1 MSDDPA
7 EVQMIRRE
15 FLTTALGATAAS
27 AALPLEAQISTLAT
41 GCGTFRLRYGV
52 TQSGSY
58 SLFDHLND
66 LAQMGFD
73 YVEPTVTG
81 AMALSDADFAAT
93 RAKSEAGRIH
103 VESMNVLLPGDL
115 KVVGP
120 DVDHSKLDPYIQQSL
135 GRANALG
142 AKIVVFG
149 SGGARKVPDGFSQD
163 QAWGQLK
170 QFLQFMGNEID
181 KHNYSFVIGIE
192 ALRKQESNI
201 INTTADAYRL
211 AVDSNHPK
219 INIICDFFHLASEN
233 EDPKILQTVKDR
245 LVHLHFANECN
256 NRSFPRD
263 VNECPQYAPFFANLR
278 AINYQGRISI
288 EAGTK
293 DFVTDAPV
301 GLGVLHKLYANA
313 CVS

>member
-1 MSDDPA
+1 MPDKPR
-7 EVQMIRRE
+7 EVQMIRRD
-15 FLTTALGATAAS
+15 FLTMALGATVAS
-27 AALPLEAQISTLAT
+27 AALPSQVHPGAAADA
-41 GCGTFRLRYGV
+41 CGNFRLRYGV
-52 TQSGSY
+52 TQSGNY

-66 LAQMGFD
+66 LSQIGFD
-73 YVEPTVTG
+73 YVEPTVTSV
-81 AMALSDADFAAT
+81 MALSEADFAAL
-93 RAKSEAGRIH
+93 RAKNDAGRIH

-120 DVDHSKLDPYIQQSL
+120 DVDHSKLDPYIQQGL
-135 GRANALG
+135 ARANALG
-142 AKIVVFG
+142 TKIVVFG

-163 QAWGQLK
+163 QAWKQLVE
-170 QFLQFMGNEID
+170 FLQLMGNEID
-181 KHNYSFVIGIE
+181 KHNYGFVIGIE

-211 AVDSNHPK
+211 AVASGHPK

-233 EDPKILQTVKDR
+233 EDPKILHTVKDR

-256 NRSFPRD
+256 NRSFPRE
-263 VNECPQYAPFFANLR
+263 VNECPGYAPYFKNLQE
-278 AINYQGRISI
+278 IGYQGRISI

-301 GLGVLHKLYANA
+301 ALGVLHKLYANSCA
-313 CVS
+313 G